1 MAFVRNAV
9 SKYHFFQ
16 RRCLNALIGRA
27 GHDAV
32 RGEGAHA
39 VSTVF
44 HHQVGGLRNC
54 AGRVD
59 DVVDQDYVH
68 AFHVAD
74 NLHAGHLVGFLAR
87 LVAEHHRTI
96 KEFGIRAC
104 TLRTAYIGRGD
115 AEIGQVE
122 RFDVRQHHGGGIEVV
137 YGYVEETLFLVGV
150 QVHCEQAVDARNA
163 QKVGH
168 EFGADRYARFVFT
181 ILARPAEI
189 GDNGVDAV
197 GRGAFGGVNHQQKFH
212 EVVGVGER
220 GLHEEYVAAAD
231 RLFVGHGELAV
242 GEVRDDQ
249 ISQRLI

>member
-1 MAFVRNAV
+1 M
-9 SKYHFFQ
+9 
-16 RRCLNALIGRA
+16 
-27 GHDAV
+27 
-32 RGEGAHA
+32 
-39 VSTVF
+39 
-44 HHQVGGLRNC
+44 
-54 AGRVD
+54 
-59 DVVDQDYVH
+59 
-68 AFHVAD
+68 
-74 NLHAGHLVGFLAR
+74 
-87 LVAEHHRTI
+87 
-96 KEFGIRAC
+96 
-104 TLRTAYIGRGD
+104 
-115 AEIGQVE
+115 
-122 RFDVRQHHGGGIEVV
+122 V

-168 EFGADRYARFVFT
+168 EFGADRYTRFVFT

-197 GRGAFGGVNHQQKFH
+197 GRSAFGGVNHQQKFH

-231 RLFVGHGELAV
+231 RLFVGYGELAV